1 VDKYRHELQRMRQ
14 ETGSESFEL
23 EDGTRYTFPPQETQ
37 LRIRLGH
44 IYECASADYER
55 RPRPEPPAMYRAL
68 TKAKDRRSTLN
79 KYFLPQWTPEDKH
92 PPPVF
97 PYNVRVLVEEGRLE
111 DQQLAESGYDE
122 DTDEW
127 LELEPIPHTEAG

>member
-1 VDKYRHELQRMRQ
+1 
-14 ETGSESFEL
+14 
-23 EDGTRYTFPPQETQ
+23 
-37 LRIRLGH
+37 
-44 IYECASADYER
+44 
-55 RPRPEPPAMYRAL
+55 
-68 TKAKDRRSTLN
+68 
-79 KYFLPQWTPEDKH
+79 
-92 PPPVF
+92 VF